1 MSCIL
6 EKIIMVEIMVDYCHI
21 CRNVN
26 ISTTTVP
33 MTTKLG
39 RLVIYYEELLLIK
52 PHDSLIMWSSKITW
66 QTKTVISP
74 LSPCLATNLDWMV
87 TYCFDINRRLLAIKS
102 YEPLIAWSCKIMWQ
116 TKIIISP
123 LPQWIWQ
130 SNWVQW
136 WFTLRGSYQCYSIWL
151 FCQLVLWDPMTN

>member
-1 MSCIL
+1 
-6 EKIIMVEIMVDYCHI
+6 MVDYCHI

-87 TYCFDINRRLLAIKS
+87 TYCFDINGRLLAIKS
-102 YEPLIAWSCKIMWQ
+102 YEPLIAWSCKISTTTVDMAIKLG
-116 TKIIISP
+116 TMVIYLEGLLSMLLYLALLSTGLVRSHDKLKP
-123 LPQWIWQ
+123 
-130 SNWVQW
+130 
-136 WFTLRGSYQCYSIWL
+136 SYL
-151 FCQLVLWDPMTN
+151 H

>member
-1 MSCIL
+1 MFTSSEFQYVRAWHAMYFRENNNGGNNGGL
-6 EKIIMVEIMVDYCHI
+6 LPYLQ
-21 CRNVN
+21 NVN

-74 LSPCLATNLDWMV
+74 LSLCPATN
-87 TYCFDINRRLLAIKS
+87 LLAIKS
-102 YEPLIAWSCKIMWQ
+102 YDPLIAWSCKIMWQ
-116 TKIIISP
+116 TKTIISP

-151 FCQLVLWDPMTN
+151 FYQLVLWDPMTN